1 MIPAQSIGCVP
12 ARARARDFPPL
23 RSSSRSRAG
32 ARLRFVASRKH
43 FFVLDCC
50 LSRKLRRQANMPPI
64 MRINRKKHGIER
76 NQNPIPAKI
85 CGWRSLVKTRS
96 VAGGPRAVAL
106 KQQALS
112 FGSLVLYFDATVPS
126 RVQTGGLLT
135 DLADG
140 LSGNGM
146 NFSNKI

>member
-12 ARARARDFPPL
+12 ARAHARDFPLL
-23 RSSSRSRAG
+23 RSSSPSREG
-32 ARLRFVASRKH
+32 ARLSFVVSQKY

-50 LSRKLRRQANMPPI
+50 LSRNLRRQANMEPI

-126 RVQTGGLLT
+126 RVQTGVLLT

>member
-1 MIPAQSIGCVP
+1 MLFTKG
-12 ARARARDFPPL
+12 
-23 RSSSRSRAG
+23 
-32 ARLRFVASRKH
+32 
-43 FFVLDCC
+43 
-50 LSRKLRRQANMPPI
+50 
-64 MRINRKKHGIER
+64 INRGKHGIER

-126 RVQTGGLLT
+126 RGPDGRPFDGFGGWTQRGT
-135 DLADG
+135 D
-140 LSGNGM
+140 
-146 NFSNKI
+146 

>member
-12 ARARARDFPPL
+12 ARAPARDFPPP
-23 RSSSRSRAG
+23 RFSWPGRAG
-32 ARLRFVASRKH
+32 AGLRFVVSQKH
-43 FFVLDCC
+43 FFVFDCC
-50 LSRKLRRQANMPPI
+50 LSRKLGRQASTPPI
-64 MRINRKKHGIER
+64 VVINCSRHGIER

>member
-12 ARARARDFPPL
+12 ARAPARDFPPL
-23 RSSSRSRAG
+23 CSSFLSRAG
-32 ARLRFVASRKH
+32 KRLMFVVSQKH
-43 FFVLDCC
+43 IFVLDCC
-50 LSRKLRRQANMPPI
+50 LSRKLRRQGNMPPI

-126 RVQTGGLLT
+126 RVQTRGLLT